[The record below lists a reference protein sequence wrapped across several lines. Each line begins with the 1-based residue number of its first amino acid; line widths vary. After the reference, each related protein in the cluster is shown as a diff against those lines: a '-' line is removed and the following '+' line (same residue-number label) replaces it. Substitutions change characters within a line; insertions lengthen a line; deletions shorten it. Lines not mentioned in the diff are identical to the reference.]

1 MRTTLRFLCSALLF
15 ALVSGPAP
23 ALAQAAQPT
32 APAVIDY
39 GPIPPELAH
48 PGKIFLA
55 NGGADSGLFP
65 TPFSGD
71 TSRGYSQFY
80 KALAASGQYL
90 LVHRPGDADLALV
103 LQSCA
108 PKVLAAGNSDIRFG
122 VLPFLKLTI
131 YDRQTDLPL
140 WTFTQPIRFA
150 FKQKNHDRKFD
161 QAIQRLL
168 SQFEAV
174 TGTVPQSP
182 STTKPRA

>member
-1 MRTTLRFLCSALLF
+1 MRSTLRFLCSALLF
-15 ALVSGPAP
+15 VLVLSH
-23 ALAQAAQPT
+23 ALALGQLPK
-32 APAVIDY
+32 PPVLIDY

-80 KALAASGQYL
+80 KALDTSGQYR
-90 LVHRPGDADLALV
+90 LVSGPAQADLVLV

-131 YDRQTDLPL
+131 YDRQTDSPL
-140 WTFTQPIRFA
+140 WTFSQPIRFA
-150 FKQKNHDRKFD
+150 FHQKSHDRKYD
-161 QAIQRLL
+161 QAVDKLL
-168 SQFEAV
+168 SQFEAI
-174 TGTVPQSP
+174 TGVK
-182 STTKPRA
+182 TTPRPTPKPHS

>member
-55 NGGADSGLFP
+55 NGGADVGLFP
-65 TPFSGD
+65 TPFRGD

-80 KALAASGQYL
+80 KKLDSTGQYQF
-90 LVHRPGDADLALV
+90 VNSPSQADLVLV
-103 LQSCA
+103 VKSCA
-108 PKVLAAGNSDIRFG
+108 PKELAAGNSDVNFG

-131 YDRQTDLPL
+131 YDRQTSLPL
-140 WTFTQPIRFA
+140 WTFTEPIRFA

-174 TGTVPQSP
+174 TGAVPQSP